1 MKTILLNLLAVA
13 VGVILGSMT
22 NMAIIMIS
30 ENIIPPPA
38 GADIK
43 TPEGLKASMHLF
55 GPINFLM
62 PFLAHA
68 IGTLVGATLSGLIA
82 ASHRTRFSMAIGIFF
97 LIGGIMNVY
106 MLPSPV
112 WFSIVDLSLA
122 YLPMGFLGGRLAMMI
137 KK

>member
-13 VGVILGSMT
+13 VGVILGSMA

-97 LIGGIMNVY
+97 LIGGIMSVY
-106 MLPSPV
+106 LLPSPV
-112 WFSIVDLSLA
+112 LFSIVDLSLA

>member
-13 VGVILGSMT
+13 VGVILGSMA
-22 NMAIIMIS
+22 NMAIVMLS
-30 ENIIPPPA
+30 EHIIPPPE
-38 GADIK
+38 GADL
-43 TPEGLKASMHLF
+43 TTTEGLKASMHLF
-55 GPINFLM
+55 KPINFLM

-82 ASHRTRFSMAIGIFF
+82 ASHQTKFSMAIGIFF
-97 LIGGIMNVY
+97 LIGGILSVY
-106 MLPSPV
+106 MLPSPL
-112 WFSIVDLSLA
+112 WFSIADLSLA

>member
-13 VGVILGSMT
+13 VGVILGSMA
-22 NMAIIMIS
+22 NMGIIMIS
-30 ENIIPPPA
+30 EDIIHPPE
-38 GADIK
+38 GADLP
-43 TPEGLKASMHLF
+43 TTEGLKASMHLF
-55 GPINFLM
+55 RPINFLM

-68 IGTLVGATLSGLIA
+68 LGTLVGATLSGLIA
-82 ASHRTRFSMAIGIFF
+82 ASHRTKFSMAIGIFF
-97 LIGGIMNVY
+97 LIGGIISIY
-106 MLPSPV
+106 MLSSPV